1 MTVPQPA
8 LIANQ
13 KNKIYYIDNLKILLT
28 VLVILHHTFITFG
41 APGGWYYTQKTTHM
55 GALIPMTM
63 FVAINQ
69 AFFMGFF
76 FFMSAYFIQPSYKRK
91 GAGRFVGDRLL
102 RLGVPLLF
110 YSFIFSPFITYL
122 VYNYGEG
129 HHITYLQYLGGFND

>member
-1 MTVPQPA
+1 MSEPLPVLIPDQP
-8 LIANQ
+8 
-13 KNKIYYIDNLKILLT
+13 KKIFYIDNLKILLT

-41 APGGWYYTQKTTHM
+41 APGGWYYTQKTTQM

-76 FFMSAYFIQPSYKRK
+76 FFLSAYFIAPSYNRK

-102 RLGVPLLF
+102 RLGVPLVF
-110 YSFIFSPFITYL
+110 YSL
-122 VYNYGEG
+122 V
-129 HHITYLQYLGGFND
+129 L